1 MAESGF
7 KHKTTFQQQKDES
20 AVTSKTKNKK
30 RNIIWFNSQYSL
42 HVSTNIGKKIFNLG
56 KLFPKTHQ
64 YHKLYSRNNISV
76 IYSSLPKFKNVMDG
90 HNKNILSAQ
99 GKPSPCNCMEK
110 TSCMLNEISKCKNL
124 VYSCKVS
131 TPNMKENQLHSI
143 GLTEHIFKDRL

>member
-1 MAESGF
+1 
-7 KHKTTFQQQKDES
+7 
-20 AVTSKTKNKK
+20 
-30 RNIIWFNSQYSL
+30 
-42 HVSTNIGKKIFNLG
+42 
-56 KLFPKTHQ
+56 
-64 YHKLYSRNNISV
+64 
-76 IYSSLPKFKNVMDG
+76 MDG